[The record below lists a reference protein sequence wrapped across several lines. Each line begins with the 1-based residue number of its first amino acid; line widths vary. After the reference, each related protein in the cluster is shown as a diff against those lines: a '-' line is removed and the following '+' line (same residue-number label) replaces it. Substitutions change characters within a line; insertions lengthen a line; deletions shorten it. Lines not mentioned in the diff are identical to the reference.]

1 VSRIQ
6 QKVLLVEDDD
16 AVSLMIKMVLEQ
28 SGYQV
33 FVATTAQRALQ
44 LFEREHAQMDVVL
57 TDIVLPGGMSGAQLA
72 ETLRAR
78 QPELKVIFT
87 TGYSTEQVAR
97 DLTLE
102 LGTNFI
108 QKPYEAA
115 SLLQIVRRALKGE

>member
-1 VSRIQ
+1 
-6 QKVLLVEDDD
+6 
-16 AVSLMIKMVLEQ
+16 
-28 SGYQV
+28 
-33 FVATTAQRALQ
+33 
-44 LFEREHAQMDVVL
+44 
-57 TDIVLPGGMSGAQLA
+57 MSGAQLA